1 MKNGSAIATIDEAGR
16 IVLPEEIREEAHFEP
31 GMEVRVTVHRDGH
44 LEIEPESVDI
54 KIVRKGL
61 VSVAVATKP
70 GPPLTHE
77 TVQQMIDDDRRR
89 GGRID
94 EDDDD
99 RRG

>member
-1 MKNGSAIATIDEAGR
+1 VKNGSAIATIDEAGR

-44 LEIEPESVDI
+44 LEIEPEPAEI

-61 VSVAVATKP
+61 VSVAVATEP
-70 GPPLTHE
+70 GPKVTNE
-77 TVQQMIDDDRRR
+77 MVQQMIDEIRAER
-89 GGRID
+89 GLID